1 MNLFTIIAQL
11 INFSVLIYLLNK
23 FLYKPVLATLEKR
36 REDIKSKMEEIEYK
50 LKESDKL
57 KEEYLSKLKNLEK
70 ENAILKEKAIQEAN
84 EIKEL
89 ELQKARQD
97 LSEKK
102 DRFNEYLNLEQQ
114 KLVENFNENL
124 GELFINYSNNIFK
137 SIANTDLDNQII
149 NKIIENINN
158 LNNDKIEEINKLN
171 PDFIE
176 IITSFEVNKEQQT
189 LLVDFYNIGQVLV
202 KGESLKSIELAYA
215 ISCHSAQ
222 GSGFPYLI
230 YCVDYTHFSLL
241 TRQQVY
247 TGITRAKKR
256 ATFIFETR
264 ALNRAIRTNHIV
276 HKRTF
281 LYSFLTNE
289 INSNNVEIICG

>member
-36 REDIKSKMEEIEYK
+36 REDIKSKMEEIEDK

-70 ENAILKEKAIQEAN
+70 ENSILKEKAIQEAN

-158 LNNDKIEEINKLN
+158 LNNNKIEEINKLN

-176 IITSFEVNKEQQT
+176 IITSFEVNKEQQ
-189 LLVDFYNIGQVLV
+189 DNFEKAFKNKKINFSKIKYAYNKDLILGIEVKIKSFVL
-202 KGESLKSIELAYA
+202 SWNLKEL
-215 ISCHSAQ
+215 
-222 GSGFPYLI
+222 
-230 YCVDYTHFSLL
+230 T
-241 TRQQVY
+241 
-247 TGITRAKKR
+247 
-256 ATFIFETR
+256 E
-264 ALNRAIRTNHIV
+264 N
-276 HKRTF
+276 F
-281 LYSFLTNE
+281 LKN
-289 INSNNVEIICG
+289 ING

>member
-36 REDIKSKMEEIEYK
+36 REDIKSKMEEIEDK

-70 ENAILKEKAIQEAN
+70 ENSILKEKAIQEAN

-176 IITSFEVNKEQQT
+176 IITSFEVNKERQDNFEKAFKNKKINFSKIKYVCNKDLILGIEVKIKSFVLSWNLKELT
-189 LLVDFYNIGQVLV
+189 ENFLKNING
-202 KGESLKSIELAYA
+202 
-215 ISCHSAQ
+215 
-222 GSGFPYLI
+222 
-230 YCVDYTHFSLL
+230 
-241 TRQQVY
+241 
-247 TGITRAKKR
+247 
-256 ATFIFETR
+256 
-264 ALNRAIRTNHIV
+264 
-276 HKRTF
+276 
-281 LYSFLTNE
+281 
-289 INSNNVEIICG
+289 

>member
-36 REDIKSKMEEIEYK
+36 REDIKSKMEEIEDK

-57 KEEYLSKLKNLEK
+57 KERYLSKLKDLEK
-70 ENAILKEKAIQEAN
+70 ENSILKEKAIKEAN

-97 LSEKK
+97 LNEKK

-124 GELFINYSNNIFK
+124 GELFVNYSNNIFK
-137 SIANTDLDNQII
+137 SIANTNLDNEIA
-149 NKIIENINN
+149 NKMIENVSCLDNE
-158 LNNDKIEEINKLN
+158 KIEEINKLN

-176 IITSFEVNKEQQT
+176 IITNFEVSKQQQDNFEKTFKDKKINFSKIKYTYDKNLILGIEIRIKSFVLSWNLKELT
-189 LLVDFYNIGQVLV
+189 ENFLKNING
-202 KGESLKSIELAYA
+202 
-215 ISCHSAQ
+215 
-222 GSGFPYLI
+222 
-230 YCVDYTHFSLL
+230 
-241 TRQQVY
+241 
-247 TGITRAKKR
+247 
-256 ATFIFETR
+256 
-264 ALNRAIRTNHIV
+264 
-276 HKRTF
+276 
-281 LYSFLTNE
+281 
-289 INSNNVEIICG
+289 

>member
-36 REDIKSKMEEIEYK
+36 REDIKSKMEEIEDK

-70 ENAILKEKAIQEAN
+70 ENSILKEKAIQEAN

-124 GELFINYSNNIFK
+124 GKLFINYSNNIFK

-176 IITSFEVNKEQQT
+176 IITSFEVNKERQDNFEKAFKNKKINFSKIKYVCNKDLILGIEVKIKSFVLSWNLKELT
-189 LLVDFYNIGQVLV
+189 ENFLKNING
-202 KGESLKSIELAYA
+202 
-215 ISCHSAQ
+215 
-222 GSGFPYLI
+222 
-230 YCVDYTHFSLL
+230 
-241 TRQQVY
+241 
-247 TGITRAKKR
+247 
-256 ATFIFETR
+256 
-264 ALNRAIRTNHIV
+264 
-276 HKRTF
+276 
-281 LYSFLTNE
+281 
-289 INSNNVEIICG
+289 